1 MDIIG
6 IKSYYMRMPGNFPID
21 FHSIYLYIFDG
32 FKIELNGGKMKIAVC
47 VSHVPDTA
55 TKIVIGPDGKHID
68 PNGVSYIINPYD
80 EFAVEE
86 ALKTKEKLGGEVVVI
101 SVGKEASKETI
112 RKALAMGV
120 DNGVLLKDE
129 NDRDTLGV
137 ARALAEEIKAQGA
150 EIVFFGKQS
159 VDYDN
164 SITGQLTAELLGY
177 NCVSVVVD
185 LKIDSNKVVAEREIE
200 GGREVVET
208 TLPVVITAQKGL
220 NEPRYASLKG
230 IMAAKKKVIEE
241 KPAAAAE
248 QTVEVV
254 RMKKPALKQPGRILG
269 TDKSAV
275 TELVRLLKEEAK
287 VI

>member
-1 MDIIG
+1 M
-6 IKSYYMRMPGNFPID
+6 
-21 FHSIYLYIFDG
+21 YLYIFDES
-32 FKIELNGGKMKIAVC
+32 FELIGGKMKIAVC

-55 TKIVIGPDGKHID
+55 TKIVIGSDSKTID
-68 PNGVSYIINPYD
+68 PNGVTYIINPYD

-101 SVGKEASKETI
+101 SLGKDANKETI
-112 RKALAMGV
+112 RKALAMGA
-120 DNGVLLKDE
+120 DQGVLLKD
-129 NDRDTLGV
+129 DLHRDPV
-137 ARALAEEIKAQGA
+137 AVAKALSEEIKAQGA

-164 SITGQLTAELLGY
+164 SITGQLTAEMLGY

-185 LKIDSNKVVAEREIE
+185 LKIEGSKIIAEREIE

-208 TLPVVITAQKGL
+208 SLPAVITAQKGL

-241 KPAAAAE
+241 KPAAPSGKTLE
-248 QTVEVV
+248 ILK
-254 RMKKPALKQPGRILG
+254 MKKPAMKQPGRIIG
-269 TDKSAV
+269 TDKTAV
-275 TELVRLLKEEAK
+275 AELVRLLKEEAK